1 MEVDDLKKVLS
12 ILLCLIFTMSLVCS
26 ADVGGISY
34 TDDLNVTLSA
44 DEEAALETIIKS
56 KFSGKTTVNL
66 VFIGGSITFGAGV
79 NTVNQNNSWVSLVGR
94 KIQDV
99 LGSGV
104 KVNIYN
110 RGISGTGS
118 QLGAFR
124 FAKQVLAYD
133 PDMVFIEYAVNDAGK
148 SMDYTQ
154 RYMETMTRELYEN
167 NPDAYL
173 MYVYSY
179 AAKNGETKPDW
190 QKPVADYYK
199 IADVDINDYIKNTYL
214 PDKIATYKT
223 LSGDTSETSY
233 EVSARYWWTN
243 PQTEEDKA
251 AVDFY
256 MNKKGYA
263 DFDAFVEGENI
274 TLDIDAVTNTKASSW
289 NFWEKTIMNDA
300 LHPINSG
307 YYIYAKNIMSK
318 LAANGGANFTKV
330 TWNSTPMTDVLKNP
344 DMYPVATHSHKT
356 GTWSTEANSKILS
369 GVDTVIYSTADTN
382 ATMTYWFYGPYIGMF
397 ATTST
402 AAGNFDYIIDD
413 TITGTVTLR
422 KESADNESTTY
433 TDGSSNNISI
443 AENLSD
449 GWHKIVLTK
458 PSIKN
463 SDGSEAVANISY
475 FTTTA
480 DKVAPKAKTVIVN
493 NRNLGLSDGTIKLD
507 EGTKKLSVRLNGS
520 PDYNV
525 SPDLTVT
532 MNGSEIIATG
542 ALNYVN
548 ASYDIEL
555 PVEAEVENEFEV
567 TISNISYN
575 GTTNSISFKADVQ
588 SAFRVTDFKL
598 TDVNGEEINK
608 NSDISKGIKA
618 SITISNPLEASQKVL
633 FVAATKDSK
642 GKLAAP
648 IAFDS
653 DEVSATSGEVELN
666 VDVSLDGIADAKY
679 IDLFLLDSFDSMKP
693 LIAKVRFSVED
704 KAVIEGNLEFGEFV
718 LDTSS
723 VSNAITELDT
733 EYDMLNKIVRVSGI
747 AAGCDTVFVKIA
759 TEDGE
764 VAYVNQISCEDDGTF
779 SFGCK
784 SKLLKATTYSLY
796 VQPVKLKPETIK
808 LMNGDKVSDDIT
820 LTLTG
825 DVASHKINVY
835 GTCADT
841 ANGVFI
847 KITNSAGDVI
857 YVNQVTASNGAFEYD
872 CYDADIVSDTYYVN
886 AVSY

>member
-1 MEVDDLKKVLS
+1 MKKVLS
-12 ILLCLIFTMSLVCS
+12 ILLCLVFTMSLVCS
-26 ADVGGISY
+26 ADVGGIAYS
-34 TDDLNVTLSA
+34 DDLSVTLSA
-44 DEEAALETIIKS
+44 DEESALETIIKS
-56 KFSGKTTVNL
+56 KFLGKTTVNL

-79 NTVNQNNSWVSLVGR
+79 NTVNQNNNWVNLVGR
-94 KIQDV
+94 KFQDV
-99 LGSGV
+99 LGEGV

-110 RGISGTGS
+110 RGLSGTGS

-148 SMDYTQ
+148 SQDYTQ
-154 RYMETMTRELYEN
+154 LYMETMTRELYES

-179 AAKNGETKPDW
+179 AAKNGETQPDW
-190 QKPVADYYK
+190 QKPVADYYSV
-199 IADVDINDYIKNTYL
+199 ADVDVNDYIKNTYL
-214 PDKIATYKT
+214 PEKIAAYKT
-223 LSGDTSETSY
+223 LSGDTSDTSY

-243 PQTEEDKA
+243 PQTDEDKA

-263 DFDAFVEGENI
+263 DFDAFVAGENI
-274 TLDIDAVTNTKASSW
+274 TLDINAVTNTKASQW

-307 YYIYAKNIMSK
+307 YYTYAKNIMSQ
-318 LAANGGANFTKV
+318 LAANGGNNFTTV

-344 DMYPVATHSHKT
+344 NMYPVATHAYKT
-356 GTWSTEANSKILS
+356 GTWSTASNSKMLS
-369 GVDTVIYSTADTN
+369 GVDTVVCSTSDTN
-382 ATMTYWFYGPYIGMF
+382 ATMTYWFYGPYIGVF

-402 AAGNFDYIIDD
+402 AAGNFNYLIDD

-422 KESADNESTTY
+422 KESADSESTTY
-433 TDGSSNNISI
+433 TDGSNNIITI
-443 AENLSD
+443 AENLSE
-449 GWHKIVLTK
+449 GWHKLVLTK
-458 PSIKN
+458 PSLKN
-463 SDGSEAVANISY
+463 GDGSEAVANISY
-475 FTTTA
+475 FTTAA
-480 DKVAPKAKTVIVN
+480 DSVSPKAKTVMAN
-493 NRNLGLSDGTIKLD
+493 NKTLGLSDGTITLD
-507 EGTKKLSVRLNGS
+507 EGTKTLSIKLNGS

-525 SPDLTVT
+525 NPDLAATL
-532 MNGSEIIATG
+532 NGEEILATG

-548 ASYDIEL
+548 ASYDITL
-555 PVEAEVENEFEV
+555 PIAAEIENEFEFTV
-567 TISNISYN
+567 SNISYN
-575 GTTNSISFKADVQ
+575 GTVNTISFKADVQ

-598 TDVNGEEINK
+598 TDVNGAEIDK

-618 SITISNPLEASQKVL
+618 SITVSNPLEASQKVL
-633 FVAATKDSK
+633 FVAAVKNDK
-642 GKLAAP
+642 GSLAVP
-648 IAFDS
+648 LTFDR
-653 DEVSATSGEVELN
+653 DEVSITSGEVELN
-666 VDVSLDGIADAKY
+666 ADVSLEGITDAKY
-679 IDLFLLDSFDSMKP
+679 IDLFLFDSFDTLKP

-723 VSNAITELDT
+723 VSEEITGLDT
-733 EYDMLNKIVRVSGI
+733 EYDMLNKIVRVYGT
-747 AAGCDTVFVKIA
+747 ADGYDTVFVKIA
-759 TEDGE
+759 TEDGD

-784 SKLLKATTYSLY
+784 SKLFKNTTYSLY

-808 LMNGDKVSDDIT
+808 LMNGDKVSEDIT

-835 GTCADT
+835 GTCANT

-847 KITNSAGDVI
+847 KITNAAGNVI
-857 YVNQVTASNGAFEYD
+857 YINQVTASNGAFEYD
-872 CYDADIVSDTYYVN
+872 CYDEDIVSDTYYVN